1 MWKWSKKGAEYC
13 ECCGLRLINNE
24 PIKIKFNYL
33 IVFIICIVL
42 FVGIIVIINN
52 KKVIS
57 IKFSTSGY
65 LSQEQITSIAKNIM
79 TNMVI
84 WIVYVKNED
93 DAKEGENLLTELLD
107 KTSYDKGLTTVNSFS
122 K

>member
-1 MWKWSKKGAEYC
+1 M
-13 ECCGLRLINNE
+13 
-24 PIKIKFNYL
+24 
-33 IVFIICIVL
+33 FIICIVL

>member
-1 MWKWSKKGAEYC
+1 M
-13 ECCGLRLINNE
+13 
-24 PIKIKFNYL
+24 
-33 IVFIICIVL
+33 FIICIVL

-57 IKFSTSGY
+57 IKFSTSAY